1 MQQSALNWTPTTN
14 HFCQKTSHATF
25 APSVCQPL
33 LLWKL
38 YFVAARYPCILR
50 FAINIPA
57 CVAPTHRLPKNMSI
71 SRHWSTDAS
80 WALWL
85 THCFKSLG
93 REWKAH
99 LDYKTRRADA
109 NEKEG
114 GNMGNAVSFTP
125 SNWSAPIQRDYKQL
139 KQAVTLQTIRYL
151 IKPQHERAFGRGKGF
166 LMCTHSLK
174 KQIYLVSHWAKEG
187 EKSGNHSPDSFLSSK
202 GDRQPNSITAT
213 DHRPIHPWVIP

>member
-1 MQQSALNWTPTTN
+1 MQQSDLNWTPTTN
-14 HFCQKTSHATF
+14 HSCQKTSHATF
-25 APSVCQPL
+25 AHYVCQPQL
-33 LLWKL
+33 LGNLHIP
-38 YFVAARYPCILR
+38 AACHPSVLQ

-114 GNMGNAVSFTP
+114 GNMGNALSFTP

-139 KQAVTLQTIRYL
+139 KQAVTLQTIKYL
-151 IKPQHERAFGRGKGF
+151 IKPQHERAFGRGKDF

-174 KQIYLVSHWAKEG
+174 KQIYLVSHWVKEG
-187 EKSGNHSPDSFLSSK
+187 GWGGRERGGNHSPDSFLPS
-202 GDRQPNSITAT
+202 
-213 DHRPIHPWVIP
+213 

>member
-1 MQQSALNWTPTTN
+1 
-14 HFCQKTSHATF
+14 
-25 APSVCQPL
+25 
-33 LLWKL
+33 
-38 YFVAARYPCILR
+38 
-50 FAINIPA
+50 
-57 CVAPTHRLPKNMSI
+57 MSI

-139 KQAVTLQTIRYL
+139 KQAVTLQTIKYL
-151 IKPQHERAFGRGKGF
+151 IKPQHERAFGRGKDF

-174 KQIYLVSHWAKEG
+174 KQIYLVSHWVKKKRGGG
-187 EKSGNHSPDSFLSSK
+187 ERKSLSWLLSSFLGRSPAK
-202 GDRQPNSITAT
+202 FNNS
-213 DHRPIHPWVIP
+213 HRS